1 MGLTNCDHLPEDPDN
16 HLKELC
22 WAAFKNIVKP
32 GLWNQFQQEAGS
44 WFVLEQTVEK
54 KREPGLLKPEF
65 VTSNGAYVGLCPKS
79 YMVTNYNDGKSDIK
93 KGTKGDLK

>member
-1 MGLTNCDHLPEDPDN
+1 MTKCDKLPEDPDN
-16 HLKELC
+16 NLEGLC

-32 GLWNQFQQEAGS
+32 GMFEDFKSEAPS

-65 VTSNGAYVGLCPKS
+65 VTSNGAYIGLCAKS
-79 YMVTNYNDGKSDIK
+79 YMVTNFKDGQIEVK
-93 KGTKGDLK
+93 KGAKGE